1 MREREKRNMKAKKRL
16 GQNFM
21 KDRNILRK
29 EVRLAGV
36 EGKTIIEIGAG
47 DGRLTEEIIRADPE
61 IVYAFEK
68 DKELAEGLGNKF
80 ADDKRVVIVEG
91 DFLEAKLPG
100 FDVAMGNIPYY
111 ISSSIIFRLAEF
123 EFEKAVLIVQKEF
136 AEKMIAKPNEKN
148 YGRLSVTSQLAF
160 DVNLVQ
166 KIPKHLFSPKPKV
179 DSALIVLKPT
189 GKKLTEHQE
198 EIIRILFQHRNKTA
212 RNALLDSKKFKKKN
226 IVKVGNIAERKVRT
240 LTKEECLKIARH
252 LGKSGSY
259 G

>member
-1 MREREKRNMKAKKRL
+1 MKAKKYL
-16 GQNFM
+16 GQNFL

-29 EVRLAGV
+29 EVRLADV

-47 DGRLTEEIIRADPE
+47 DGRLTEEIITAGPE
-61 IVYAFEK
+61 RVYAFEK
-68 DKELAEGLGNKF
+68 DKELAEDLGKKF

-91 DFLEAKLPG
+91 DFLEVELPE
-100 FDVAMGNIPYY
+100 FDVAIGNIPYY

-123 EFEKAVLIVQKEF
+123 EFENAVLIVQKEF

-160 DVNLVQ
+160 DVKLVQ
-166 KIPKHLFSPKPKV
+166 KIPKHLFAPKPKV

-189 GKKLTEHQE
+189 GKKLNETEE
-198 EIIRILFQHRNKTA
+198 ETIRILFQHRNKSV
-212 RNALLDSKKFKKKN
+212 RNALLDSKKFNRKD
-226 IVKVGNIAERKVRT
+226 IVKIGNIAERKVRT
-240 LTKEECLKIARH
+240 LTKEECLKIARY
-252 LGKSGSY
+252 LGKIESY